1 MIHWNR
7 AELTNFFGVIPTCYE
22 AANSCKFEI
31 PRDGLRLVFTIFN
44 AEGATQVSLF
54 RDGLPEALISIRRE
68 QSTHIQLD
76 HDSKGRAFL
85 EVGAPSR
92 RVSDPT
98 IKPVLVRGFRI
109 HLEPQFKIDL
119 IEGRNA

>member
-1 MIHWNR
+1 MINWNR

-22 AANSCKFEI
+22 AANSCKFELH
-31 PRDGLRLVFTIFN
+31 RDGLRLVFTIFN
-44 AEGATQVSLF
+44 AEGAAQVSLF

-76 HDSKGRAFL
+76 HDVKGRAIL
-85 EVGAPSR
+85 EVGAPQL
-92 RVSDPT
+92 RVSDPK

-109 HLEPQFKIDL
+109 HVEPQLKIEL
-119 IEGRNA
+119 IESRHA